1 MKSIFAGLVLIL
13 LAGCATNSNQTQAGR
28 LDDENRKLIEAARAT
43 ATACAEALDQSEAG
57 KVVTTQILF
66 VSPTSSNKFEL
77 MSSKSKLN
85 QVQKEALKTFLKS
98 VPECR
103 QPLLSAYSRIDP
115 AFAGFTARFY
125 SKMDAIY
132 LALLDDKFTIGDANI
147 AKDKASQERGTEFA
161 AANAQYVQRLQA
173 MDNDEYA
180 QRQRAAAIM
189 MPLLMQQNAI
199 NAQNQQNFYN
209 QQMQNIRRS
218 TPTYMQPVNT
228 TCQAIGNQIN
238 CTSY

>member
-28 LDDENRKLIEAARAT
+28 LADENRKLIDDAKAAGQ
-43 ATACAEALDQSEAG
+43 ACSSTLYQTEAG
-57 KVVTTQILF
+57 KIVINQILY
-66 VSPTSSNKFEL
+66 VDQTSPNKFDL
-77 MSSKSKLN
+77 MSSKAKLN
-85 QVQKEALKTFLKS
+85 QIQKDALKSFLPR
-98 VPECR
+98 VEECR
-103 QPLLSAYSRIDP
+103 QIYKVAWSKVNAD
-115 AFAGFTARFY
+115 FTGVFNRY
-125 SKMDAIY
+125 DSKIDAIF
-132 LALLDDKFTIGDANI
+132 LALLDDKFTIGDANR
-147 AKDKASQERGTEFA
+147 AKDKATQERVAEFS

-189 MPLLMQQNAI
+189 LPLLMQQNAI

-209 QQMQNIRRS
+209 QQMQNIRNN
-218 TPTYMQPVNT
+218 TPRYVPPVNT